1 MNKQQRGVT
10 LIELMISMVLGLAL
24 IAGVSSLFLQ
34 MQKSNRVQRA
44 LGAMADE
51 SSYVQEVLQKEI
63 RRADGLRSKSDL
75 NGTED
80 KVFIV
85 RNNILA
91 SGLNFAPAATPAL
104 PPASGEYI
112 KGGVN
117 GANDAFVIRYQLLDV
132 NDLSVGSSSNGSSP
146 CTQNVLL
153 AADEDPAVQEHVV
166 SVYFY
171 LNGNTLSCAAQ
182 RSRQDIKNGVAE
194 TCIANCTSTTNYAPL
209 TGQAVDLISN
219 VVKLKLSYG
228 VDDNIG
234 GGRDNAANYYVD
246 AASVP
251 AGKWKDIVSVRLSV
265 VVRSAADN
273 LTDTIVPYTIDG
285 TSVTPTDHRLYK
297 VFTTTIALRNRLL

>member
-1 MNKQQRGVT
+1 MNKQQCGVT

-63 RRADGLRSKSDL
+63 RRTDGLRSKSDI
-75 NGTED
+75 NGTAD
-80 KVFIV
+80 KVFIP

-91 SGLNFAPAATPAL
+91 SGLTM
-104 PPASGEYI
+104 GIEEYI
-112 KGGVN
+112 KGD
-117 GANDAFVIRYQLLDV
+117 ATTPTNDSFVIRYQLLDA
-132 NDLSVGSSSNGSSP
+132 NDLTAAVSSNGSSP

-153 AADEDPAVQEHVV
+153 AAGEDPAVQEHVV

-171 LNGNTLSCAAQ
+171 LNAGTLSCTAQ
-182 RSRQDIKNGVAE
+182 RAMQDIKNTPIGTPE

-228 VDDNIG
+228 VDDDIG

>member
-194 TCIANCTSTTNYAPL
+194 TCIANCTSATDYTPVNAP
-209 TGQAVDLISN
+209 VDLISN
-219 VVKLKLSYG
+219 VVELKLSYG
-228 VDDNIG
+228 VDSDSSG
-234 GGRDNAANYYVD
+234 SRDNAANYYVN

-251 AGKWKDIVSVRLSV
+251 AADWNKIVSVRLSV
-265 VVRSAADN
+265 VIRSEADH

-285 TSVTPTDHRLYK
+285 TSVTPIDHRLYK